1 LPWYSPTSQND
12 SLLTGLNLF
21 KFEKGCRF
29 ETSQLVI
36 TGPLD
41 LISIP
46 TYNSVLE
53 MTEYG
58 LVKSLASAETF
69 IERGSLSED
78 DFREL
83 DSLLK
88 HYNSSMALNGM
99 SLRQIQQDL

>member
-1 LPWYSPTSQND
+1 
-12 SLLTGLNLF
+12 
-21 KFEKGCRF
+21 
-29 ETSQLVI
+29 
-36 TGPLD
+36 
-41 LISIP
+41 
-46 TYNSVLE
+46 